1 MGKISNM
8 QQKQNKE
15 NGVNLSYAR
24 NHSKPRFKIKGMKD
38 VGLLYKPGIEKEY
51 SLTKNQKK
59 LIRGLRFGTLSLATL
74 ASIATITVGTSH
86 LVNRPTSVP
95 TQKEQEID
103 ELAKDD
109 VLDSAENTL
118 LDFIYKDYPS
128 ALRTL
133 SFIKCHHDPK
143 TNIDT
148 LTVYDR
154 TQNPNSNPTVRFSY
168 TRYNDT
174 IDKLI
179 SKSSKNNPEINEL
192 LDSMLDISLSENP
205 SQEDLEGLSDK
216 CSNFDFSQLTFDG
229 KNIVD
234 KSSEK
239 DFDNER

>member
-59 LIRGLRFGTLSLATL
+59 LI
-74 ASIATITVGTSH
+74 ATITVGTSH

-118 LDFIYKDYPS
+118 LDFIYKDYSS

-154 TQNPNSNPTVRFSY
+154 TQNPNSDPTVRFSY
-168 TRYNDT
+168 TRHNDV
-174 IDKLI
+174 IDNLI
-179 SKSSKNNPEINEL
+179 SKSSRNNSEINEL
-192 LDSMLDISLSENP
+192 LDSMLDVSLSENP
-205 SQEDLEGLSDK
+205 TQEDLEGLSDK